1 MIEINL
7 LSIWIPII
15 LSIVLFFIAMGS
27 GIGDYSDIFIM
38 PATVFLIMVIWLI
51 WFILKE
57 IF

>member
-7 LSIWIPII
+7 LSIWIPIVISVI
-15 LSIVLFFIAMGS
+15 LIIFAING
-27 GIGDYSDIFIM
+27 GIGDYSDFFIM
-38 PATVFLIMVIWLI
+38 QITVFFIVVIWLI